1 MKANRRCSL
10 NLVRTSPEHLMNAN
24 EVQHEFSEMDNVKIS
39 KKLKAIMNKKF
50 QIVHNTP
57 VTKNYSKP

>member
-1 MKANRRCSL
+1 
-10 NLVRTSPEHLMNAN
+10 MNAN
-24 EVQHEFSEMDNVKIS
+24 EVQHEFSERDNVKIS
-39 KKLKAIMNKKF
+39 KNKGKGIMNKNF